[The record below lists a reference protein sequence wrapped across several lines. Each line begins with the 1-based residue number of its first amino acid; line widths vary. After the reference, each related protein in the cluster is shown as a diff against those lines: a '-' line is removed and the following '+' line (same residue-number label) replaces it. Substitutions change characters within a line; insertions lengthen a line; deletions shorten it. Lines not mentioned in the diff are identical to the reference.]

1 MPYQTLQQTTS
12 TRQIDADEPG
22 LPIVKLIRLLAEF
35 VRAGLVLWLLFPK
48 LQRVDK
54 LKQIQ
59 RWAKNVL
66 LILNVEV
73 HCDESAPNTGGGLLV
88 ANHISWL
95 DILVIQSLAPGVF
108 VAKSEVRRWPL
119 IGSMAHACN
128 TIFVERSSHK
138 SARAMIDDSI
148 SALGQGYSVIAFP
161 EGTSSDGSD
170 LGIFHAN
177 IFEGAIK
184 ARTYVHPVT
193 LRYVNSDSDL
203 PNDAAPFIG
212 DMTLVSSLRKVM
224 ATSTLRA
231 RVHIGE
237 SIQSAGHT
245 RKTLANLAHHS
256 IRRELTRERQGLTTF
271 S

>member
-1 MPYQTLQQTTS
+1 MPYQTLRQTTP
-12 TRQIDADEPG
+12 TCQIDADEPR

-35 VRAGLVLWLLFPK
+35 VRAVLVLWLLFPK
-48 LQRVDK
+48 LQRVDR
-54 LKQIQ
+54 LWQIQ

-66 LILNVEV
+66 QILNIQVQ
-73 HCDESAPNTGGGLLV
+73 CDEFLPGAGAGLLV

-119 IGSMAHACN
+119 IGSMALACD
-128 TIFVERSSHK
+128 TIFVERSSGK
-138 SARAMIDDSI
+138 SARAMIDDSMV
-148 SALGQGYSVIAFP
+148 AMGQGYSVIAFP

-184 ARTYVHPVT
+184 ARTCAQPVT
-193 LRYVNSDSDL
+193 LRYVNSNNNL
-203 PNDAAPFIG
+203 PHDAAPFIG
-212 DMTLVSSLRKVM
+212 DMTLVSSLRKIM
-224 ATSTLRA
+224 ATSTIRA
-231 RVHIGE
+231 KVHIGE

-245 RKTLANLAHHS
+245 RKSLANQAHQS
-256 IRRELTRERQGLTTF
+256 IRRELTRQRHGFEAN

>member
-1 MPYQTLQQTTS
+1 MPYQTLRQTTPS
-12 TRQIDADEPG
+12 CQFEADEPR
-22 LPIVKLIRLLAEF
+22 LPIFKLLRLLAEF
-35 VRAGLVLWLLFPK
+35 IRAGLVLWLLFPK

-54 LKQIQ
+54 LRQIQ

-66 LILNVEV
+66 LILKIEV
-73 HCDESAPNTGGGLLV
+73 QCDEWVPHAAAGLLV

-119 IGSMAHACN
+119 VGPMAQACN
-128 TIFVERSSHK
+128 TIFVERSSRK
-138 SARAMIDDSI
+138 SARAMIDGSV
-148 SALGQGYSVIAFP
+148 AAFAQGYSVIGFP
-161 EGTSSDGSD
+161 EGTSGDGSD

-184 ARTYVHPVT
+184 ARTYVQPVT
-193 LRYVNSDSDL
+193 LRYVNSDNDL
-203 PNDAAPFIG
+203 PSDAAPFIG

-224 ATSTLRA
+224 ATSTIRA
-231 RVHIGE
+231 KVHIGE

-245 RKTLANLAHHS
+245 RKTLANLAHQS
-256 IRRELTRERQGLTTF
+256 IWRELTRQPQGF
-271 S
+271 GVNS